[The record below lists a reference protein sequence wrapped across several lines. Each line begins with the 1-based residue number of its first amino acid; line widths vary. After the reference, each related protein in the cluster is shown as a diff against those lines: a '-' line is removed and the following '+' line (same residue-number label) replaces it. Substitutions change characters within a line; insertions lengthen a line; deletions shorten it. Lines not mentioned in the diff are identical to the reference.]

1 MTAMSPLESAIAY
14 FTITALAKELFADWK
29 EPKRGTRCRC
39 PYRKDNNPSFSIFAG
54 RRLARDFTEGK
65 TFNVIGFLMR
75 ALGLSRSDAA
85 KELIRR
91 YRTRC
96 GDAATPAVPP
106 SVVVPERQ
114 RDKRPILPRMDEGSP
129 AERLALARLRHVSP
143 EAVELLIDRGMIRF
157 CWHRGYRC
165 WVITDSTRRAAQPR
179 RLDGHLWRFSDGSES
194 KVVSFTDSNSKWPCG
209 IHDACRRKRVAIVE
223 GAGDGLAAAHFAIQ
237 SGCAEDVGIVVR
249 LGARL
254 PIPAECIPFF
264 AGSSI
269 RLFIDRDKA
278 GEDGAQECAD
288 QLVGVA
294 AHVDGVGFKGFV
306 RCDGKPVKDLN
317 DLCLVSPDCFEAR
330 RAFIEGIM
338 SF

>member
-1 MTAMSPLESAIAY
+1 
-14 FTITALAKELFADWK
+14 
-29 EPKRGTRCRC
+29 
-39 PYRKDNNPSFSIFAG
+39 
-54 RRLARDFTEGK
+54 
-65 TFNVIGFLMR
+65 
-75 ALGLSRSDAA
+75 
-85 KELIRR
+85 
-91 YRTRC
+91 
-96 GDAATPAVPP
+96 
-106 SVVVPERQ
+106 
-114 RDKRPILPRMDEGSP
+114 MDEGSP
-129 AERLALARLRHVSP
+129 AERLALARLRHVCP
-143 EAVELLIDRGMIRF
+143 EAVELLIAREMIRF
-157 CWHRGYRC
+157 CWHWGYRC

-194 KVVSFTDSNSKWPCG
+194 KVVSITDSDSKWPCG

-254 PIPAECIPFF
+254 PVPAKCIPFL
-264 AGSSI
+264 AGLNV

-278 GEDGAQECAD
+278 GEDGAQECAN

-294 AHVDGVGFKGFV
+294 AHVDGVNFKGFV
-306 RCDGKPVKDLN
+306 RWDGEPVKDLN